1 MTSDTNGAPRGDLE
15 GGLKGDQK
23 GDKSIEARGPARGG
37 IRALIT
43 AFATAGA
50 CVGLAYL
57 HPSLAAYRPWMPGDP
72 LPILSTLV
80 PDRGVRVVEDGVNG
94 LTLAADPTPAPAGE
108 AGASVGADRAA
119 VAPGAVAGGA
129 ADGTTPPTADGVLAP
144 PTNVT
149 DGDTPNPARAAAAL
163 AAGLP
168 ARPPGVPTPLV
179 DPDDRGM
186 APFYRALHRATQGEG
201 LARAAHYG
209 DSTIAADGITSTVR
223 ARLQARF
230 GNGGPGYL
238 SAGMDPRWSMRRDVT
253 IGRKG
258 DWETVSLLLG
268 GGGGRYAYG
277 GIVSTAA
284 AAASLS
290 ITAPKGPDG
299 KPTPMHRFEL
309 WFQAGADRGAW
320 WAALDGKGVGQGTAL
335 AEATGDRHLPVDVPE
350 GYTTASFGTAGGT
363 AGGAGAG
370 EAAEPPAG
378 GVTFYG
384 AVMET
389 KGPGVVWDA
398 LGVVGVGSRSFTQ
411 HSKKHLASQVAQ
423 RRPDLVVVM
432 LGGNELG
439 LPVLGRGDGNA
450 YIPYYQD
457 TVRRLRAGAP
467 QSACL
472 LITPLD
478 QGTREG
484 GTPGTKP
491 NLPRL
496 VEAQRKAAAT
506 EGCAFWN
513 GYAAMG
519 GPGAI
524 VRWGA
529 MKPPLAWTDLV
540 HLSTNGQKIIGDLL
554 ADAIEH
560 GFDGWLAAGGP
571 NRAPLPPPGPP
582 AEALAEA
589 PAPPAPAEA
598 TPAPPAPPS
607 SVATP

>member
-1 MTSDTNGAPRGDLE
+1 MTSDPRSGYRA
-15 GGLKGDQK
+15 GV
-23 GDKSIEARGPARGG
+23 
-37 IRALIT
+37 RALVT

-50 CVGLAYL
+50 SVGLAYL
-57 HPSLAAYRPWMPGDP
+57 HPSLATYRPWSPGDP
-72 LPILSTLV
+72 VPVVAALLPALRSEGGT
-80 PDRGVRVVEDGVNG
+80 RVVEDGVNG
-94 LTLAADPTPAPAGE
+94 LTLATDSPVVLPAVLPEGAEVDRVIPGTGGSKPE
-108 AGASVGADRAA
+108 AVPSVAVEGDIAPPLEATVAGAG
-119 VAPGAVAGGA
+119 
-129 ADGTTPPTADGVLAP
+129 
-144 PTNVT
+144 
-149 DGDTPNPARAAAAL
+149 

-168 ARPPGVPTPLV
+168 ARPPGVATPLV
-179 DPDDRGM
+179 DPDHRGM
-186 APFYRALHRATQGEG
+186 AAFYRALHSATQGEG

-230 GNGGPGYL
+230 GDGGPGYL

-253 IGRKG
+253 IARKG
-258 DWETVSLLLG
+258 DWDTVSLLLG
-268 GGGGRYAYG
+268 GGEGRYSYG

-284 AAASLS
+284 PDAFLS
-290 ITAPKGPDG
+290 ITAPKGADG

-309 WFQAGADRGAW
+309 WFQAGAERGDW
-320 WAALDGKGVGQGTAL
+320 WASLDGKAVGQGSAL
-335 AEATGDRHLPVDVPE
+335 AEATADRHLPVDVPE
-350 GYTTASFGTAGGT
+350 GYTRASFGTT
-363 AGGAGAG
+363 GGAAGA
-370 EAAEPPAG
+370 

-411 HSKKHLASQVAQ
+411 HSKRHLASQVAQ
-423 RRPDLVVVM
+423 RRPDLIVVM

-439 LPVLGRGDGNA
+439 LPVLGRGDGSS

-457 TVRRLRAGAP
+457 TIRRLRSGAP
-467 QSACL
+467 ESACL

-478 QGTREG
+478 QGTRDG
-484 GTPGTKP
+484 GTPATKP

-496 VEAQRKAAAT
+496 VAAQRKAAAT

-529 MKPPLAWTDLV
+529 MRPPLAWTDLV
-540 HLSTNGQKIIGDLL
+540 HLSANGQKIIGDLL

-560 GFDGWLAAGGP
+560 GYDTWLAAGGP
-571 NRAPLPPPGPP
+571 TSAPLPPPGPP
-582 AEALAEA
+582 AEPAAASA
-589 PAPPAPAEA
+589 PQAP
-598 TPAPPAPPS
+598 TPPPPS
-607 SVATP
+607 TVASP